1 MLGSKL
7 KYNRTETKNVKVAKM
22 VEFIKTYDQYP
33 YKFNFGNF
41 FSSTILL
48 PFCWGKIK
56 KHYLGEMVNFFQPA
70 VVMIRIWE
78 RFLLR
83 DISKNEQIQLFDS
96 QNAFSSNLNTMNLKL
111 FRYHGPNVWQGSEY
125 ASKVGHMTTNKITF
139 ESFVGLEC
147 C

>member
-56 KHYLGEMVNFFQPA
+56 KHYLGEMVNFLQPA

-96 QNAFSSNLNTMNLKL
+96 QMHFPVILTPWIWNFSATMVRMFDRVQNTPLKL
-111 FRYHGPNVWQGSEY
+111 D
-125 ASKVGHMTTNKITF
+125 I
-139 ESFVGLEC
+139 
-147 C
+147 